1 MAREKLTQEEEIKIM
16 KELEEFDTPT
26 ITNVVA
32 TYPAMSAC
40 LGLYD
45 PQQVNWY
52 TDNSLR
58 CLYPELGPRCGYA
71 VTAVYGMVDPA
82 FKRLEFKD
90 VLVEIAEA
98 EGPVILFLKENFSER
113 MKNRNALIGGQ
124 HDDGFQAAWCGW
136 RHWRRSG
143 KRYRR
148 DASVKV
154 QCMFPGTVAGHGTA
168 AVEAVNVPV
177 SMCGMDVAPMEV
189 IHVDESGAVKF
200 PRKYLK
206 EVLEKAKELRE
217 FDNERMA
224 RMCQT
229 TDPLELADIM
239 KGLYK

>member
-1 MAREKLTQEEEIKIM
+1 MARAILTREEEIKIM

-26 ITNVVA
+26 ITNAVA

-52 TDNSLR
+52 TDNRLR

-113 MKNRNALIGGQ
+113 MKNRNALI
-124 HDDGFQAAWCGW
+124 
-136 RHWRRSG
+136 SG
-143 KRYRR
+143 NMMTAFKQLGVVGVIGDAPAR
-148 DASVKV
+148 DIDEMRPMKV
-154 QCMFPGTVAGHGTA
+154 QCMFPGTVAAHGTA

-189 IHVDESGAVKF
+189 IHMDESGAVKF

>member
-52 TDNSLR
+52 TDNRLR

-90 VLVEIAEA
+90 ILVEIAE
-98 EGPVILFLKENFSER
+98 
-113 MKNRNALIGGQ
+113 
-124 HDDGFQAAWCGW
+124 AAWCGW

-148 DASVKV
+148 DAS
-154 QCMFPGTVAGHGTA
+154 
-168 AVEAVNVPV
+168 
-177 SMCGMDVAPMEV
+177 
-189 IHVDESGAVKF
+189 DEGAVHV
-200 PRKYLK
+200 PGNRSRTRYCG
-206 EVLEKAKELRE
+206 R
-217 FDNERMA
+217 
-224 RMCQT
+224 
-229 TDPLELADIM
+229 
-239 KGLYK
+239 